1 MTNDQPFGWRMN
13 AVAGPVLASAAL
25 IHPKAY
31 ATDQQAHANTVAIRN
46 PPSSR
51 VSAGASSLGRG
62 LASAKQIDEMG
73 ANSGPTTI
81 APTMSMGWSRYRPM
95 PAMSVASTK
104 NETNDQDIWTP
115 SRALAS
121 IDSQMTASAGLPGA
135 AFSAASAASDIKTSA
150 SSKAIDPVWWMPSR
164 LSS

>member
-1 MTNDQPFGWRMN
+1 MPATTIPTRLIPSWVADSRAPCQLPTAKLSATVPAAGTVVTEMNTPTRVDDFAAVSDSTPAVPASSAMTNDQPFGWRMN

-73 ANSGPTTI
+73 AN
-81 APTMSMGWSRYRPM
+81 
-95 PAMSVASTK
+95 
-104 NETNDQDIWTP
+104 
-115 SRALAS
+115 
-121 IDSQMTASAGLPGA
+121 
-135 AFSAASAASDIKTSA
+135 
-150 SSKAIDPVWWMPSR
+150 
-164 LSS
+164 